1 MSKIKIV
8 QIGMG
13 PLGLK
18 IAEFIAQRPG
28 LKTVAAV
35 DTGPEIIGKSLRSF
49 SSSLNADII
58 ITGDLD
64 KALETRPDVAV
75 LATVSDI
82 KRITGQIK
90 SIVREGI
97 PVVSTCEEL
106 SFPFDTAP
114 GLAAEIDAA
123 ARENGVAVVGTG
135 VNPGFLMDALPAFMT
150 SVCQH
155 VERIKVKRYQ
165 DASSR
170 RIPFQDKIGAGLSPE
185 GFEAARKKGTLRHVG
200 LTESVHFIAGRLGWK
215 LERTED
221 IISPVFAT
229 ADISLPSRTIKKGDA
244 AGVRQVGR
252 GFMNGQARVEL
263 VFQAAVGEPESYDEI
278 EVIGTPGFVSRI
290 GGGVNGD
297 TATCAITVNAINSV
311 IHALP
316 GLRTM
321 ADIPMTSYSEYR

>member
-13 PLGLK
+13 PLGIK

-28 LKTVAAV
+28 LRTVAAV
-35 DTGPEIIGKSLRSF
+35 DTDPGIIGKPLRSF
-49 SSSLNADII
+49 SSSLDEDVIV
-58 ITGDLD
+58 TGDLK
-64 KALETRPDVAV
+64 KALEARPDVAV
-75 LATVSDI
+75 LTTVSDMP
-82 KRITGQIK
+82 RITGQIT
-90 SIVREGI
+90 SIVKEGI

-123 ARENGVAVVGTG
+123 ARENGVAVIGTG
-135 VNPGFLMDALPAFMT
+135 VNPGFLMDALPAFLT

-155 VERIKVKRYQ
+155 VERIKVNRYQ
-165 DASSR
+165 DASHR
-170 RIPFQDKIGAGLSPE
+170 RVPFQDKIGAGLSAE
-185 GFEAARKKGTLRHVG
+185 DFETARKKGILRHVG
-200 LTESVHFIAGRLGWK
+200 LTESMHFMAGRMGWK

-229 ADISLPSRTIKKGDA
+229 GDISLPSRTVKKGYA

-252 GFMNGQARVEL
+252 GFMNGQPRIEL
-263 VFQAAVGEPESYDEI
+263 VFQAAVGEPRPYDEI
-278 EVIGTPGFVSRI
+278 EVIGMPGFVSRI
-290 GGGVNGD
+290 EGGVNGD

-311 IHALP
+311 IRALP

-321 ADIPMTSYSEYR
+321 ADIPMTSYSEYG